1 MLFRSVLY
9 ANISTGN
16 YNENTSRVYTDLS
29 LFTADKNITK
39 ETDNLF
45 SFLESNYK
53 MSHYKNSLVAP
64 MQMRRKFVKLIE
76 TETANAKAGKPAF
89 INLKLNNLADREM
102 VQRLREAAM
111 SGVKI
116 NMLVRSTC
124 TLLPEDDELKNN
136 ITIRSIVDRYLE
148 HSRIMIFHNNGKIG
162 RAHV

>member
-1 MLFRSVLY
+1 MCLISRREKGKKVLY

-102 VQRLREAAM
+102 VQRLREAAI

-124 TLLPEDDELKNN
+124 TLLQ
-136 ITIRSIVDRYLE
+136 
-148 HSRIMIFHNNGKIG
+148 IG